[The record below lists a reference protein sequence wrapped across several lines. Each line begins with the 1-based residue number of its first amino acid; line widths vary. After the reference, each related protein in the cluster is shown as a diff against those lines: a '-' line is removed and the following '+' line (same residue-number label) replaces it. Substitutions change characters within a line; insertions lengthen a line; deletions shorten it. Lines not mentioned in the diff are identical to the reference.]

1 MKYKLQILLLLA
13 SLSLLFA
20 ASATAGEGIAII
32 VNIQNQQSLTE
43 RDVKN
48 IYSDMVTEWD
58 NGKRIKVLNLPVDS
72 DARETFSQRLFGESA
87 QRMAAAESNR
97 KITNTIKNPSST
109 KSDRLV
115 VKLVSRNPDAIGYIP
130 LELLD
135 ETDNV
140 RVVLRID

>member
-20 ASATAGEGIAII
+20 ASATAGEGIAIV
-32 VNIQNQQSLTE
+32 VNKQNQQTLTE

-48 IYSDMVTEWD
+48 IYSDIVTEWD